1 MSTSD
6 SYKTKG
12 TPRENINF
20 STKFPDLVDVNVTPD
35 KRQVF
40 LQKEK
45 LLLAT
50 VKSSLKAMYDPGTSN
65 YETNQ
70 KPFTQMKLS
79 FAKRNSSAERD
90 ATSFSKS
97 IKEKLLLAA
106 KLSKNREAPSILNF
120 TTNVSNSVRDEVDSV
135 SKVDNV
141 LSSETSLNLE
151 VMTKPK
157 DELNDISQGKN
168 LDQGSSHARPGL
180 EISNLKD
187 NLNIITKV
195 NEIEE
200 GTGPSSTEICIDPK
214 TLEVS
219 GIAGQHK
226 RETLLTNTI
235 SEADEKAFSEKNE
248 HVPLNPK
255 KYDLTSTEENNQE
268 SRIDCLHECE
278 ELGKART
285 VDDSV
290 YDHKQVC
297 LPKLS
302 NVPVKAAKRSVSDGT
317 QLSTFNAGCETREK
331 QENSEEFG
339 ESQINEDR
347 LVGLGVQSSSSCED
361 QNKSY
366 KGSVDGYGEYTSGRQ
381 RLKRRRSNQDYEI
394 RKKVRLDE
402 KYENGRER
410 KSRKNIAVNFDLQ
423 KLRETFHVENS
434 SKGKVDDK
442 ESSGFARTFRA
453 TIAPENNEKAEE
465 ELERHIAKEM
475 FGQMEIIGQFNQ
487 GFIITKHGDD
497 LFIIDQHASDEKYNF
512 EEQQRNTVLKSQRLI
527 CPQSLELTAVNENI
541 LMENLE
547 VFRKNGFDFEI
558 DENAPVSRRVKLVSS
573 PVSRNWNFG
582 KSVIDELIFM
592 LSDSPGVNYRPS
604 NVRKMFASR
613 ACRMSVMVGT
623 ALNDGQMK
631 RIVGRMGEMDQPWNC
646 PHGRPTMR
654 HLINLN
660 MVRK

>member
-1 MSTSD
+1 MH
-6 SYKTKG
+6 KTKG
-12 TPRENINF
+12 TPREDIYF
-20 STKFPDLVDVNVTPD
+20 SSKFSDLVDVNVTPD

-40 LQKEK
+40 LQQEK

-50 VKSSLKAMYDPGTSN
+50 IKSSLKAMYDPGISN

-90 ATSFSKS
+90 ATPFSKS

-226 RETLLTNTI
+226 SETLLTNTI
-235 SEADEKAFSEKNE
+235 SEADEKAFSENNE
-248 HVPLNPK
+248 DVPLNPK

-290 YDHKQVC
+290 YDHKQVY

-302 NVPVKAAKRSVSDGT
+302 NVPVKAAKLSVSDGT

-339 ESQINEDR
+339 E
-347 LVGLGVQSSSSCED
+347 
-361 QNKSY
+361 
-366 KGSVDGYGEYTSGRQ
+366 
-381 RLKRRRSNQDYEI
+381 
-394 RKKVRLDE
+394 
-402 KYENGRER
+402 
-410 KSRKNIAVNFDLQ
+410 
-423 KLRETFHVENS
+423 
-434 SKGKVDDK
+434 
-442 ESSGFARTFRA
+442 
-453 TIAPENNEKAEE
+453 
-465 ELERHIAKEM
+465 
-475 FGQMEIIGQFNQ
+475 
-487 GFIITKHGDD
+487 
-497 LFIIDQHASDEKYNF
+497 
-512 EEQQRNTVLKSQRLI
+512 
-527 CPQSLELTAVNENI
+527 
-541 LMENLE
+541 
-547 VFRKNGFDFEI
+547 
-558 DENAPVSRRVKLVSS
+558 
-573 PVSRNWNFG
+573 
-582 KSVIDELIFM
+582 
-592 LSDSPGVNYRPS
+592 
-604 NVRKMFASR
+604 
-613 ACRMSVMVGT
+613 
-623 ALNDGQMK
+623 
-631 RIVGRMGEMDQPWNC
+631 
-646 PHGRPTMR
+646 
-654 HLINLN
+654 
-660 MVRK
+660 

>member
-1 MSTSD
+1 M
-6 SYKTKG
+6 
-12 TPRENINF
+12 
-20 STKFPDLVDVNVTPD
+20 NVTPD

-40 LQKEK
+40 LQQEK

-90 ATSFSKS
+90 ATPFSKS

-106 KLSKNREAPSILNF
+106 KRSKNREAHSILNF
-120 TTNVSNSVRDEVDSV
+120 TTNVSNSVCDEVDSI

-151 VMTKPK
+151 MTTKSK

-168 LDQGSSHARPGL
+168 LDEDFSHARRGL
-180 EISNLKD
+180 EISYVKD
-187 NLNIITKV
+187 DLNIITKV
-195 NEIEE
+195 NDIEE
-200 GTGPSSTEICIDPK
+200 GKGPSSTEISIGTK
-214 TLEVS
+214 TLEIS
-219 GIAGQHK
+219 GVAGQRRHK
-226 RETLLTNTI
+226 TLLTNTI
-235 SEADEKAFSEKNE
+235 SEVDEKTFSEKIENSSSPTAVNNE

-290 YDHKQVC
+290 YDHKQLC
-297 LPKLS
+297 LPELS
-302 NVPVKAAKRSVSDGT
+302 NVPVKPTKRSVSDGT

-331 QENSEEFG
+331 QENSKEFG

-347 LVGLGVQSSSSCED
+347 LVVLGVQSSSSCED

-381 RLKRRRSNQDYEI
+381 QLKRRRFDQDYEI
-394 RKKVRLDE
+394 HKKVRLDK

-423 KLRETFHVENS
+423 KLRETFTVENS
-434 SKGKVDDK
+434 SKGKVKDK

-465 ELERHIAKEM
+465 ELERHITKEV
-475 FGQMEIIGQFNQ
+475 FGKMEIIGQFNQ
-487 GFIITKHGDD
+487 GFIITKLGDD

-527 CPQSLELTAVNENI
+527 CPRSLELTAVNENI

-558 DENAPVSRRVKLVSS
+558 DEKAPVSQRVKLVSS

-582 KSVIDELIFM
+582 RSDIDELIFM
-592 LSDSPGVNYRPS
+592 LSDSSGVNYRPS

-631 RIVGRMGEMDQPWNC
+631 RIVGRMGDMDHPWNC

-660 MVRK
+660 RVRK

>member
-1 MSTSD
+1 M
-6 SYKTKG
+6 
-12 TPRENINF
+12 
-20 STKFPDLVDVNVTPD
+20 VDVNVTPD

-40 LQKEK
+40 LQQEK
-45 LLLAT
+45 LLAT

-90 ATSFSKS
+90 ATPFSKS

-106 KLSKNREAPSILNF
+106 KLSKNKEMSSILNF
-120 TTNVSNSVRDEVDSV
+120 TTNVSNSVRDEMDSI
-135 SKVDNV
+135 SKVNDV
-141 LSSETSLNLE
+141 LWSVTSLNLE
-151 VMTKPK
+151 MTTKSK
-157 DELNDISQGKN
+157 DELNDISQGNN
-168 LDQGSSHARPGL
+168 LDQGSFHARRGL
-180 EISNLKD
+180 EISNVKD
-187 NLNIITKV
+187 DLNIITKV
-195 NEIEE
+195 NDIEE
-200 GTGPSSTEICIDPK
+200 GKGPSSTEISIGTK
-214 TLEVS
+214 TLEIS

-226 RETLLTNTI
+226 NETLLTNTI
-235 SEADEKAFSEKNE
+235 SEADEKAFSERTENSSSPTAVNNK

-290 YDHKQVC
+290 YDHKQFC
-297 LPKLS
+297 LPELS
-302 NVPVKAAKRSVSDGT
+302 DVPVKPTKRSVSDGIR
-317 QLSTFNAGCETREK
+317 LSTFNTGCETREK
-331 QENSEEFG
+331 LENRKEFG
-339 ESQINEDR
+339 ESQLNEDR
-347 LVGLGVQSSSSCED
+347 LAVLGVQSSPSCED

-381 RLKRRRSNQDYEI
+381 QLKRRRSDQDYEVH
-394 RKKVRLDE
+394 KKVRLDK

-410 KSRKNIAVNFDLQ
+410 KSRRNIAVNFDLQ
-423 KLRETFHVENS
+423 KLRETFTVENS
-434 SKGKVDDK
+434 SKRKGEDK
-442 ESSGFARTFRA
+442 ERLGIARTLRA

-465 ELERHIAKEM
+465 ELERHITKEI
-475 FGQMEIIGQFNQ
+475 FGKMEIIGQFNQ
-487 GFIITKHGDD
+487 GFIITKLGDD

-558 DENAPVSRRVKLVSS
+558 DESAPVDG
-573 PVSRNWNFG
+573 WNSL
-582 KSVIDELIFM
+582 K
-592 LSDSPGVNYRPS
+592 
-604 NVRKMFASR
+604 
-613 ACRMSVMVGT
+613 
-623 ALNDGQMK
+623 
-631 RIVGRMGEMDQPWNC
+631 
-646 PHGRPTMR
+646 
-654 HLINLN
+654 
-660 MVRK
+660 

>member
-1 MSTSD
+1 M
-6 SYKTKG
+6 
-12 TPRENINF
+12 
-20 STKFPDLVDVNVTPD
+20 NVTPD

-40 LQKEK
+40 LQQEK

-50 VKSSLKAMYDPGTSN
+50 IKSSLKAMYDPGTSN

-90 ATSFSKS
+90 ATPFSKS
-97 IKEKLLLAA
+97 IKEKLLFAA

-120 TTNVSNSVRDEVDSV
+120 TTNVSNSFRDEVDSV

-151 VMTKPK
+151 MTTKPK

-180 EISNLKD
+180 EISNVKD

-195 NEIEE
+195 NDIEE

-219 GIAGQHK
+219 G
-226 RETLLTNTI
+226 
-235 SEADEKAFSEKNE
+235 E

-302 NVPVKAAKRSVSDGT
+302 NVPVKAAKLSVSDGT

-331 QENSEEFG
+331 QENSKEFG

-347 LVGLGVQSSSSCED
+347 LAVLGVQSSPSCED

-381 RLKRRRSNQDYEI
+381 QLKRRRSDQDYEI
-394 RKKVRLDE
+394 HKKVRLDK

-410 KSRKNIAVNFDLQ
+410 ESRKNIAVNFDLQ
-423 KLRETFHVENS
+423 KLQETFDFENS
-434 SKGKVDDK
+434 GKGNVERK

-453 TIAPENNEKAEE
+453 TIAPENNEKAE
-465 ELERHIAKEM
+465 A
-475 FGQMEIIGQFNQ
+475 
-487 GFIITKHGDD
+487 
-497 LFIIDQHASDEKYNF
+497 
-512 EEQQRNTVLKSQRLI
+512 
-527 CPQSLELTAVNENI
+527 
-541 LMENLE
+541 
-547 VFRKNGFDFEI
+547 
-558 DENAPVSRRVKLVSS
+558 
-573 PVSRNWNFG
+573 
-582 KSVIDELIFM
+582 
-592 LSDSPGVNYRPS
+592 
-604 NVRKMFASR
+604 
-613 ACRMSVMVGT
+613 
-623 ALNDGQMK
+623 
-631 RIVGRMGEMDQPWNC
+631 
-646 PHGRPTMR
+646 
-654 HLINLN
+654 
-660 MVRK
+660 

>member
-1 MSTSD
+1 MH
-6 SYKTKG
+6 KTKG

-20 STKFPDLVDVNVTPD
+20 SSKFSDLVDVNVTPD

-40 LQKEK
+40 LQQEK

-50 VKSSLKAMYDPGTSN
+50 IKSSLKAMYDPGTSN

-79 FAKRNSSAERD
+79 FAKRNSSTESD
-90 ATSFSKS
+90 ATPFSKS
-97 IKEKLLLAA
+97 IKEKLLLTA

-120 TTNVSNSVRDEVDSV
+120 TTSVSNSVRDEVDSI
-135 SKVDNV
+135 SKADNV

-151 VMTKPK
+151 VTTKSK
-157 DELNDISQGKN
+157 HELNDILQGKN
-168 LDQGSSHARPGL
+168 LDQGSFHVRRGF
-180 EISNLKD
+180 EISNVKD
-187 NLNIITKV
+187 DLNIITKV
-195 NEIEE
+195 KDIEE
-200 GTGPSSTEICIDPK
+200 GKGPSSTEICIGSK
-214 TLEVS
+214 ALEIS
-219 GIAGQHK
+219 GVAEQHK
-226 RETLLTNTI
+226 LETLLTNTI
-235 SEADEKAFSEKNE
+235 SEADKKAFSERTENSSSPTAVNNE

-268 SRIDCLHECE
+268 SRIDCE

-290 YDHKQVC
+290 YDHKQLC
-297 LPKLS
+297 LPELS
-302 NVPVKAAKRSVSDGT
+302 DVPMKAAKLSVSDGT
-317 QLSTFNAGCETREK
+317 QLSTFNAGCKTRGK
-331 QENSEEFG
+331 QENSKEFG

-347 LVGLGVQSSSSCED
+347 FAVLGVQSSPSCED

-381 RLKRRRSNQDYEI
+381 QLKRRRSDQDYEI
-394 RKKVRLDE
+394 HKKVRLDK

-423 KLRETFHVENS
+423 KLRETFTVENS
-434 SKGKVDDK
+434 SKGKGEDK

-465 ELERHIAKEM
+465 ELERHITKEM
-475 FGQMEIIGQFNQ
+475 FGKMEIVGQFNQ

-527 CPQSLELTAVNENI
+527 FSTIA
-541 LMENLE
+541 
-547 VFRKNGFDFEI
+547 
-558 DENAPVSRRVKLVSS
+558 
-573 PVSRNWNFG
+573 
-582 KSVIDELIFM
+582 
-592 LSDSPGVNYRPS
+592 
-604 NVRKMFASR
+604 
-613 ACRMSVMVGT
+613 
-623 ALNDGQMK
+623 
-631 RIVGRMGEMDQPWNC
+631 
-646 PHGRPTMR
+646 
-654 HLINLN
+654 
-660 MVRK
+660 